1 MYQERGNIC
10 VYESLHSAK
19 CSVEVLI
26 LIAHRHVANI
36 PYILTCLQRHHRIMM
51 SSYVLYRLLI
61 EPPGGDSRP
70 QRFCWLDSR
79 PRARR
84 LASRARR
91 ALLVEGLWQEWTE
104 PSTANALRLANFLNL
119 SLHLRRGGGVV
130 EELRAAV
137 TGAFRLI
144 SISKL

>member
-1 MYQERGNIC
+1 MCIRVSSFGQMQRRGANFNRTPT
-10 VYESLHSAK
+10 
-19 CSVEVLI
+19 CSEYSVHFNLS
-26 LIAHRHVANI
+26 
-36 PYILTCLQRHHRIMM
+36 TRHHRIMM

-79 PRARR
+79 PRGRR

-104 PSTANALRLANFLNL
+104 PSTANALRFANFLNL